1 MDFAPMIKNDEN
13 SPMYTDVRNKKTIII
28 TMKNVGDILDL
39 DTRYP
44 FNEEKDSE
52 GYFI

>member
-13 SPMYTDVRNKKTIII
+13 SQMYADMKGKKNIII

-44 FNEEKDSE
+44 FVEEKDAE